1 MKSVLLALPLAGDT
15 HRRAHR
21 LPYCHQLEE
30 KKKKFSIS
38 NSIQFLNCTT
48 MASDAM
54 DIDSPNASAKTAD
67 LERKRKHKNKDHYSP
82 SKKRKHE
89 SSLPDGD
96 KKSKKSKSKSKKT
109 VVYEDTQISQD
120 SPYNLT
126 TATLYLPL
134 SPISISATHA
144 LASLLAEHLSP
155 LLLTYYPPLK
165 GVVLAYSNA
174 SISSSPP
181 TGSTSSKNDP
191 NPQPLTL
198 ATTANEYGVLYV
210 YLTATFLVF
219 RPQRGQVLEGWINV
233 QSEGFLGAVFLNLF
247 SVGIERKRLPTDWKW
262 IPPGDDEQ
270 SAEERKK
277 NKSSIASATASEDES
292 EAPKFDA
299 EKEHFNPVTL
309 ASDENP
315 LADTLNQDPADE
327 VDSAEGYFQSVSGH
341 RVRGT
346 IRFRVVDVDVIPG
359 TDRDRGFLSIEGTM
373 LSPEEEAR
381 VVEDERNGVMATP
394 RRGLSPSPAM
404 SGAVP
409 ESSNQSD
416 KPTEPFEST
425 PTKSKNTEKEGKKE
439 KKSKSKSKKKD
450 KESQE

>member
-1 MKSVLLALPLAGDT
+1 
-15 HRRAHR
+15 
-21 LPYCHQLEE
+21 
-30 KKKKFSIS
+30 
-38 NSIQFLNCTT
+38 

-54 DIDSPNASAKTAD
+54 DIDSPNVPAKTPD
-67 LERKRKHKNKDHYSP
+67 LRKRKHKNKDHSSP

-109 VVYEDTQISQD
+109 VVSEDTQISQD

-181 TGSTSSKNDP
+181 TGSTSSKKDP

-247 SVGIERKRLPTDWKW
+247 TVGIERKRLPSDWKW
-262 IPPGDDEQ
+262 IPPGDEQ

-277 NKSSIASATASEDES
+277 NRSSMASATASEDES

-315 LADTLNQDPADE
+315 LADALNQDGADE
-327 VDSAEGYFQSVSGH
+327 ADSAEGYFQSVSGH

-409 ESSNQSD
+409 ESSNQAD
-416 KPTEPFEST
+416 KPTEPSESA
-425 PTKSKNTEKEGKKE
+425 PTKSKDTEKEGKEKE
-439 KKSKSKSKKKD
+439 KKSKSKSKSKKKD